1 METTLAILPWI
12 LPPLLGAVIGYVTN
26 RIAIKMLFRPLNPK
40 RLFGVRIPL
49 TPGVIPRNRYDLART
64 IARMVSEQLLSPQ
77 ALREQLDTPEFRR
90 NLASWIRE
98 RRLSLMET
106 QVGRPH
112 PSPLPEG
119 EGTSSTGGTPSLL
132 RQAQDRPSPLPEG
145 EGTWHAPSGG
155 ERPHPSPLPEG
166 EGISS
171 SPPGGEGAL
180 SGADPQPLDGILP
193 EIAEELLAAFLASPQ
208 CARMVQSLA
217 EQVTR
222 DVGEKRVSDIT
233 SEEQLADFVHDHV
246 LPALRNPELGNT
258 ASGLVS
264 NWVRDQLNQNK
275 RMREYLT
282 PQNLEA
288 VQGLI
293 RNNLPTATWLVFNWM
308 RQPDMSQKLV
318 QIGQTWVEDTVRSQG
333 ILTRAILSLS
343 GKKEE
348 AIRDMPNIIG
358 NLIDE
363 AERSMSAPE
372 MQDLIAEAVGI
383 TLERI
388 SGRRIKWLIGSNE
401 ETIYWMADR
410 ATRGA
415 FTALSETSR
424 ASVREAANRFYEKNS
439 TATLSEMAQR
449 TLGVESAVV
458 SGVTASMMLNYLTA
472 PETPGRITGL
482 ARQMGGNSSDG
493 DYAGDPVTLG
503 ELIPLS
509 EEVGERL
516 DQYLSDQVVGFLSD
530 NLPELSRIID
540 VETLV
545 VNRIDSF
552 ETRDVEQLV
561 MSISGKH
568 LRWINWF
575 GAGLGAIIGLIQLGL
590 NPPL

>member
-1 METTLAILPWI
+1 MEITLAILPWV

-112 PSPLPEG
+112 PNPLP
-119 EGTSSTGGTPSLL
+119 
-132 RQAQDRPSPLPEG
+132 RG

-155 ERPHPSPLPEG
+155 ERPHSNPLPEG
-166 EGISS
+166 E
-171 SPPGGEGAL
+171 ETL
-180 SGADPQPLDGILP
+180 SGAEPQPLDGILP

-222 DVGEKRVSDIT
+222 DVGEKRMSDIT
-233 SEEQLADFVHDHV
+233 SEEQLADFVHDRV

-258 ASGLVS
+258 ASGLVG

-358 NLIDE
+358 KLIDE
-363 AERSMSAPE
+363 AERSMSTPE

-439 TATLSEMAQR
+439 TATLGEMAQR

-458 SGVTASMMLNYLTA
+458 SGVTASMMLGYLTA

-482 ARQMGGNSSDG
+482 ARQMGGNGGDG
-493 DYAGDPVTLG
+493 GDPVTLG

-530 NLPELSRIID
+530 NLPELSKIID

-545 VNRIDSF
+545 INRIDSF
-552 ETRDVEQLV
+552 ETRDVEDLV

-575 GAGLGAIIGLIQLGL
+575 GAGLGAMIGLIQLAI

>member
-1 METTLAILPWI
+1 MVTILCHIQVPNGTEIVPGKDMDTALAILPWI
-12 LPPLLGAVIGYVTN
+12 LPPLLGAIIGYVTN

-40 RLFGVRIPL
+40 RLFGVRVPL

-77 ALREQLDTPEFRR
+77 ALREQLDTREFRR
-90 NLASWIRE
+90 DLTSWIRD
-98 RRLSLMET
+98 RRQALMQT
-106 QVGRPH
+106 PVGRQGR
-112 PSPLPEG
+112 PLG
-119 EGTSSTGGTPSLL
+119 ANG
-132 RQAQDRPSPLPEG
+132 LPAG
-145 EGTWHAPSGG
+145 DN
-155 ERPHPSPLPEG
+155 
-166 EGISS
+166 
-171 SPPGGEGAL
+171 GA
-180 SGADPQPLDGILP
+180 GPQLLDGIL
-193 EIAEELLAAFLASPQ
+193 EDLLAAFLTSPH

-217 EQVTR
+217 EQVSR
-222 DVGEKRVSDIT
+222 DVGEKRVSELT
-233 SEEQLADFVHDHV
+233 SAEQLTDFVHDNV

-258 ASGLVS
+258 ASELVS
-264 NWVRDQLNQNK
+264 NWIRDQLNQNK

-318 QIGQTWVEDTVRSQG
+318 QIGQDLVEDTVRAQG

-348 AIRDMPNIIG
+348 AIRDMPNIIAR
-358 NLIDE
+358 LIDE
-363 AERSMSAPE
+363 AERSISAPE
-372 MQDLIAEAVGI
+372 MQELIAEAVGI

-388 SGRRIKWLIGSNE
+388 SGRRIKWLIGRNE

-439 TATLSEMAQR
+439 SATLGEMAES
-449 TLGVESAVV
+449 TLGVNTAVV
-458 SGVTASMMLNYLTA
+458 SEMTASVMLDYLTA

-482 ARQMGGNSSDG
+482 ARSLGDNGEGG
-493 DYAGDPVTLG
+493 GDPVTLG

-509 EEVGERL
+509 EEAGERL
-516 DQYLSDQVVGFLSD
+516 DDYLSDQVVGFLSD
-530 NLPELSRIID
+530 QLPELSKIID

-545 VNRIDSF
+545 TNRIDSF
-552 ETRDVEQLV
+552 EVRDVEQLV
-561 MSISGKH
+561 MSISGRH

-575 GAGLGAIIGLIQLGL
+575 GAGLGAIIGLIQLGI

>member
-1 METTLAILPWI
+1 MDTALAVLPWI
-12 LPPLLGAVIGYVTN
+12 LPPLLGALIGYVTN

-40 RLFGVRIPL
+40 RLFGVRVPL

-64 IARMVSEQLLSPQ
+64 IARMVSEQLLSPE

-90 NLASWIRE
+90 NLSSWIRG
-98 RRLSLMET
+98 RRLALMQT
-106 QVGRPH
+106 PVGWPQGVNGH
-112 PSPLPEG
+112 
-119 EGTSSTGGTPSLL
+119 
-132 RQAQDRPSPLPEG
+132 
-145 EGTWHAPSGG
+145 SGG
-155 ERPHPSPLPEG
+155 ENDAEPQ
-166 EGISS
+166 
-171 SPPGGEGAL
+171 L
-180 SGADPQPLDGILP
+180 SDGILP

-217 EQVTR
+217 EQVTQ
-222 DVGEKRVSDIT
+222 DVGGKRVSEIT

-246 LPALRNPELGNT
+246 LPTLRNPELGNT
-258 ASGLVS
+258 ASELVS
-264 NWVRDQLNQNK
+264 NWIRDQLNQNK

-318 QIGQTWVEDTVRSQG
+318 QIGQDWVEDTVRSQG

-358 NLIDE
+358 RLIDE
-363 AERSMSAPE
+363 AERSLTSPD
-372 MQDLIAEAVGI
+372 MQDLIAEAVGVTI
-383 TLERI
+383 ERI

-401 ETIYWMADR
+401 QTIYWMADR

-439 TATLSEMAQR
+439 SATLGEMAQR
-449 TLGVESAVV
+449 TLGVETAVV
-458 SGVTASMMLNYLTA
+458 SDMTASMMLNYLTA
-472 PETPGRITGL
+472 PDTPAKITGL
-482 ARQMGGNSSDG
+482 ARGIGSNGDEGG
-493 DYAGDPVTLG
+493 APVTLG

-509 EEVGERL
+509 EEAGERL
-516 DQYLSDQVVGFLSD
+516 DAYLADQVVGFLSEQ
-530 NLPELSRIID
+530 LPELSRIID
-540 VETLV
+540 VESLV
-545 VNRIDSF
+545 TNRIDSF
-552 ETRDVEQLV
+552 EVREVEQLV

-575 GAGLGAIIGLIQLGL
+575 GAGLGAMIGLIQLGI

>member
-1 METTLAILPWI
+1 MEITLAILPWV

-112 PSPLPEG
+112 PNPLP
-119 EGTSSTGGTPSLL
+119 
-132 RQAQDRPSPLPEG
+132 RG
-145 EGTWHAPSGG
+145 EGTWHAPSSG
-155 ERPHPSPLPEG
+155 ERPHSNPLPEG
-166 EGISS
+166 E
-171 SPPGGEGAL
+171 ETL
-180 SGADPQPLDGILP
+180 SGAEPQPLDGILP

-222 DVGEKRVSDIT
+222 DVGEKRMSDIT
-233 SEEQLADFVHDHV
+233 SEEQLADFVHDRV

-258 ASGLVS
+258 ASGLVG

-358 NLIDE
+358 KLIDE
-363 AERSMSAPE
+363 AERSMSTPE

-415 FTALSETSR
+415 FSALSETSR
-424 ASVREAANRFYEKNS
+424 ASVREAAGRFYEKNS
-439 TATLSEMAQR
+439 TATLGEMAQR

-458 SGVTASMMLNYLTA
+458 SGVTASMMLGYLTA

-482 ARQMGGNSSDG
+482 ARQMGGNGGDG
-493 DYAGDPVTLG
+493 GDPVTLG

-530 NLPELSRIID
+530 NLPELSKIID

-545 VNRIDSF
+545 INRIDSF
-552 ETRDVEQLV
+552 ETRDVEDLV

-575 GAGLGAIIGLIQLGL
+575 GAGLGAMIGLIQLAI

>member
-1 METTLAILPWI
+1 MDTVLAILPWI
-12 LPPLLGAVIGYVTN
+12 LPPLLGALIGYVTN

-40 RLFGVRIPL
+40 RLFGVHIPL

-77 ALREQLDTPEFRR
+77 ALKEQLDTPEFRR
-90 NLASWIRE
+90 NLTAWIRD
-98 RRLSLMET
+98 RRIALM
-106 QVGRPH
+106 QAPIGRPDQ
-112 PSPLPEG
+112 PPPQSDSVQRGGRAQNGAELLPK
-119 EGTSSTGGTPSLL
+119 
-132 RQAQDRPSPLPEG
+132 
-145 EGTWHAPSGG
+145 
-155 ERPHPSPLPEG
+155 
-166 EGISS
+166 
-171 SPPGGEGAL
+171 
-180 SGADPQPLDGILP
+180 DGILP
-193 EIAEELLAAFLASPQ
+193 EIAEELLGAFLASPQ
-208 CARMVQSLA
+208 CARLVQSLA
-217 EQVTR
+217 EQVAK
-222 DVGEKRVSDIT
+222 DVGAKRVSDIT
-233 SEEQLADFVHDHV
+233 SADQLTDLVHGHV

-258 ASGLVS
+258 ASELVS
-264 NWVRDQLNQNK
+264 NWIRDQLNQNK

-318 QIGQTWVEDTVRSQG
+318 QIGQDWVEDTVRSQG

-358 NLIDE
+358 RLVDE
-363 AERSMSAPE
+363 AERSLSAPE
-372 MQDLIAEAVGI
+372 MQDLIAEAVGV

-388 SGRRIKWLIGSNE
+388 SGRRIKWLIGRNE

-424 ASVREAANRFYEKNS
+424 ASVKEAANRFYEVNS
-439 TATLSEMAQR
+439 DSTLGEMAER
-449 TLGVESAVV
+449 TLGVNTSVV
-458 SGVTASMMLNYLTA
+458 SDMTASMMLGYLTA

-482 ARQMGGNSSDG
+482 ARNLGGNGEGGGNPVKLG
-493 DYAGDPVTLG
+493 D
-503 ELIPLS
+503 LIPLS
-509 EEVGERL
+509 EETGERL
-516 DQYLSDQVVGFLSD
+516 DEYLSDQVVGFLGD
-530 NLPELSRIID
+530 QLRELSRIID

-545 VNRIDSF
+545 TNRIDSF
-552 ETRDVEQLV
+552 ETKDVETLV

-575 GAGLGAIIGLIQLGL
+575 GAGLGAMIGLIQLGI

>member
-1 METTLAILPWI
+1 MDTVLAVLPWI
-12 LPPLLGAVIGYVTN
+12 LPPLLGAIIGYVTN

-40 RLFGVRIPL
+40 RLLGFRIPL

-64 IARMVSEQLLSPQ
+64 IGRMVSEQLLSPQ

-90 NLASWIRE
+90 DLASWIRD
-98 RRLSLMET
+98 RRHALMQT

-112 PSPLPEG
+112 SFDELRTGPTLPPEG
-119 EGTSSTGGTPSLL
+119 EGISNTGGTPSPL
-132 RQAQDRPSPLPEG
+132 RQAQDRHNPFPEG
-145 EGTWHAPSGG
+145 EGT
-155 ERPHPSPLPEG
+155 
-166 EGISS
+166 
-171 SPPGGEGAL
+171 L
-180 SGADPQPLDGILP
+180 SGAETRNDAEPQLPGNGFGNGLP
-193 EIAEELLAAFLASPQ
+193 EIAEELLAGFLASPQ

-222 DVGEKRVSDIT
+222 DVGGKRVSDIT
-233 SEEQLADFVHDHV
+233 SAEQLTDFVHENV

-258 ASGLVS
+258 ASELVS
-264 NWVRDQLNQNK
+264 NWVRDQLNQNR

-439 TATLSEMAQR
+439 TATLGEMAER
-449 TLGVESAVV
+449 TLGVETAVV
-458 SGVTASMMLNYLTA
+458 SDITASMMLSYLTA
-472 PETPGRITGL
+472 PETPGKITGL
-482 ARQMGGNSSDG
+482 ARSVGGNGSDG
-493 DYAGDPVTLG
+493 GEPVTLG

-509 EEVGERL
+509 EEAGERL

-545 VNRIDSF
+545 INRIDSF
-552 ETRDVEQLV
+552 ETRDVETLV

-575 GAGLGAIIGLIQLGL
+575 GAGLGAIIGLIQLGI